1 MDLSTTQYLH
11 LFYLSL
17 LVAIMRIIYYYLLK
31 TSRFKTMIANKNKTD
46 KFGYEYF
53 EKKILGKGAYG
64 VVWLC

>member
-1 MDLSTTQYLH
+1 
-11 LFYLSL
+11 
-17 LVAIMRIIYYYLLK
+17 
-31 TSRFKTMIANKNKTD
+31 MIANKNKTD